1 MNSSVTAH
9 DIFVRVLKYTA
20 VLAIALAVLG
30 GVIGFLVVGV
40 NGLISALVATVV
52 AVLFS
57 AITAAS
63 MVLAIRRDLT
73 GFFII
78 VMGGWLLKLV
88 VFIVVLFALKDQPF
102 LHPIVFYVMLVVSI
116 LGTFVIDA
124 VVVLRSRVGYVSE
137 SVLPAPQHEAND

>member
-1 MNSSVTAH
+1 MK
-9 DIFVRVLKYTA
+9 VLKYTA
-20 VLAIALAVLG
+20 VLAIVLVVLG
-30 GVIGFLVVGV
+30 GAVGFLVVGI

-63 MVLAIRRDLT
+63 MVLAIRRDIT

-102 LHPIVFYVMLVVSI
+102 LHPIVFYVMLIVSI
-116 LGTFVIDA
+116 LGTFAIDA
-124 VVVLRSRVGYVSE
+124 VVVLRSRVGYVSDT
-137 SVLPAPQHEAND
+137 VLPAQQTEAKD